1 MEDNENITLRIF
13 DNNYN
18 NFLTCQA
25 NKNNEFKI
33 TVDHYDEND
42 ARNNKNNMAIQN
54 FRNANELIWHRRLGH
69 FYQED
74 LKNYLNLHNINENT
88 CDDCKIVKM
97 KRFPH
102 NKTPPR
108 ATRKLEIIH
117 SDIVGPINISYSG
130 KRFFLIIIDEYSRK
144 SWVFIMKSKSEVTDI
159 IINTLKML
167 NNKFDNY
174 KIKIFKSDNTKEYK
188 NKKINKFCKEN
199 DIEKVYSPQYNPENN
214 GLSERFN
221 LTLVSCAITMIYW
234 RELSENFWDF
244 SILYA
249 NYIYNKVPH
258 SGIYNKIQTKYFMKK
273 KLKFIILEYLVV
285 LLFI

>member
-1 MEDNENITLRIF
+1 
-13 DNNYN
+13 
-18 NFLTCQA
+18 
-25 NKNNEFKI
+25 
-33 TVDHYDEND
+33 
-42 ARNNKNNMAIQN
+42 
-54 FRNANELIWHRRLGH
+54 
-69 FYQED
+69 
-74 LKNYLNLHNINENT
+74 
-88 CDDCKIVKM
+88 
-97 KRFPH
+97 
-102 NKTPPR
+102 
-108 ATRKLEIIH
+108 
-117 SDIVGPINISYSG
+117 
-130 KRFFLIIIDEYSRK
+130 
-144 SWVFIMKSKSEVTDI
+144 MKSKSEPTDI

-167 NNKFDNY
+167 NIKFDNY
-174 KIKIFKSDNTKEYK
+174 KIKIFKSDNAKEYK